1 MLADVYCRLRPSHPE
16 LRLLIA
22 PRHVERTGEVLET
35 LRRKG
40 LRVIRRTELDTSDPD
55 SDAVLLLDTTGE
67 LARLYAAADLV
78 FMGKSLA
85 ETASGG
91 QNPLEAAALGLPVCF
106 GPRMENFRVIVE
118 RLLEARAA
126 VCVADSAE
134 LQECVQTWL
143 DCPEASRE
151 TGRRAAEYVLAQS
164 GATERVLEALLELL
178 HRNSG

>member
-1 MLADVYCRLRPSHPE
+1 
-16 LRLLIA
+16 
-22 PRHVERTGEVLET
+22 
-35 LRRKG
+35 
-40 LRVIRRTELDTSDPD
+40 
-55 SDAVLLLDTTGE
+55 
-67 LARLYAAADLV
+67 
-78 FMGKSLA
+78 MGKSLA